1 MAEAKYRIDDMA
13 AVLDKRL
20 LPSITVWNRLE
31 GRPRSVEFG
40 RALKAEVRD
49 ALWMLTR
56 QWQLGEFRGD
66 DAGSPILARY
76 QVSDA
81 PLTGYQARDAAPVGY
96 DPAIPLEATVERRD
110 LALLDAAGLGG
121 LDLRLMLGRRFLKLI
136 PSGYTSAFVGR
147 YAFVVPDPDDGADT
161 ERVAHLDVWST
172 LQALAGRA
180 LDGLLLYRYLTA
192 APANRPWDGLTV
204 LDADKPAL
212 QAAGVQLVQW
222 FDALFVRPPAAEG
235 AWDPQRLEHR
245 FAVTT
250 GVADGDKRLVAEEY
264 PGGRLDW
271 TAFSIDPDGA
281 RGSGAFAPAATMI
294 PTGTRFDGMPNT
306 RWWSFEDGRTNLGD
320 IRADTTDL
328 ARLLFIEFALVYGN
342 DWFTIPVSLPVG
354 SLARVEGLAVTNV
367 FGERLWIEAA
377 GRGEDDDWARWSM
390 FTLDIAGVD
399 REPADTSLLVAP
411 TVPQTSTSEPL
422 EDVRFLRDEI
432 ANMVWGVEQVV
443 PLATGVG
450 RRGAEAAAETLAHR
464 TRLVEEAG
472 GGGGGAGGGSPV
484 PAAPIRYQVMNTV
497 PENWIP
503 FVPVHVPGDIRETQL
518 QRAAMPRL
526 IEGDPAPTE
535 KVRPRTTLLREGLD
549 AVPAVAYFVHEEE
562 VPRAGTQ
569 VQLVYQRTRWR
580 NGKVVLWLA
589 AQRQTSRG
597 EASSA
602 LAFDQLIPT
611 EMP

>member
-1 MAEAKYRIDDMA
+1 MADAKQYRIDDMA

-31 GRPRSVEFG
+31 GRPRTVEFG

-56 QWQLGEFRGD
+56 QWQMGEFRGD
-66 DAGSPILARY
+66 DAGSPILARF

-96 DPAIPLEATVERRD
+96 DPTLPLEATVERRE

-136 PSGYTSAFVGR
+136 PSPYRAAFIGR
-147 YAFVVPDPDDGADT
+147 YGFELPADADAADT

-180 LDGLLLYRYLTA
+180 MDGLLLYRHLKASAT
-192 APANRPWDGLTV
+192 NRPWDGLTV
-204 LDADKPAL
+204 LDADKPEL
-212 QAAGVQLVQW
+212 LAAGVSLVSW
-222 FDALFVRPPAAEG
+222 FDAMFELPPAGEG
-235 AWDPQRLEHR
+235 AWDPPRLEHR
-245 FAVTT
+245 FAVTA
-250 GVADGDKRLVAEEY
+250 GVSDGDKRLVAEEY

-271 TAFSIDPDGA
+271 TAFSIDPGGA
-281 RGSGAFAPAATMI
+281 RGSGGLGPASTVI

-306 RWWSFEDGRTNLGD
+306 RWWAFEDGRTNLGD

-342 DWFTIPVSLPVG
+342 DWFTIPVALPVG

-377 GRGEDDDWARWSM
+377 GRGEDDDWTRWSM

-411 TVPQTSTSEPL
+411 TVPQTATSLPL

-472 GGGGGAGGGSPV
+472 GGGGGASPE
-484 PAAPIRYQVMNTV
+484 PAAPIRYEVMNTV

-503 FVPVHVPGDIRETQL
+503 FIPVHVPGDIRETQL

-526 IEGDPAPTE
+526 IEGDPSPIE

-549 AVPAVAYFVHEEE
+549 AVPAVAYYVHEEE

-569 VQLVYQRTRWR
+569 VQLVYQRTRWQS
-580 NGKVVLWLA
+580 GKVVLWLA

-597 EASSA
+597 ESSSG

-611 EMP
+611 EQV